1 MVKLI
6 DEGNSSSSALSNI
19 DVVYGY
25 GGASVSKILR
35 RIRKDAKELYKI
47 YYERYPL
54 NQ

>member
-6 DEGNSSSSALSNI
+6 DEGNSATTAMSNI

-25 GGASVSKILR
+25 GGESVSKILL
-35 RIRKDAKELYKI
+35 RIRKDAKELYKL

-54 NQ
+54 NH

>member
-6 DEGNSSSSALSNI
+6 DEGNSYASALSNI

-25 GGASVSKILR
+25 GGASVTLILQ
-35 RIRKDAKELYKI
+35 RIRKDAKELYKL

-54 NQ
+54 NR